1 MNNFWEI
8 LQGHIGSLENILN
21 KAENGVGIVS
31 EIRSYLPSMN
41 QVVTTMVELSTEP
54 NKSIELNHEF
64 VIQVLNDIVY
74 GIQNED
80 EVYLQDVLQYGLL
93 EIYNYVSDE
102 LRNEEVYG

>member
-8 LQGHIGSLENILN
+8 LQEHIGALENILN
-21 KAENGVGIVS
+21 KAENGAGIVS

-41 QVVTTMVELSTEP
+41 HVVTAMIELSTEP